1 MDCEAAKLNTIGSQ
15 GSPVTP
21 EVWDQQEMRDALAR
35 REISS
40 VYRLLRRHGV
50 SQRQIAALTGQSQS
64 EVSEI
69 LKGRQ
74 VMAYDVLARIADG
87 LGGPRGYMGLAYDET
102 TALKVAGSV
111 DEAEQREDEEVKRR
125 RFLQHAAS

>member
-1 MDCEAAKLNTIGSQ
+1 MNSTGSQ
-15 GSPVTP
+15 GSPIPP
-21 EVWDQQEMRDALAR
+21 EEWEKPEMRSALAA
-35 REISS
+35 REVST
-40 VYRLLRRHGV
+40 VYRLLRRTGV

-87 LGGPRGYMGLAYDET
+87 LG
-102 TALKVAGSV
+102 V
-111 DEAEQREDEEVKRR
+111 
-125 RFLQHAAS
+125 

>member
-1 MDCEAAKLNTIGSQ
+1 MNTIGSQ
-15 GSPVTP
+15 SSPVTP
-21 EVWDQQEMRDALAR
+21 DVWDQQEMRDALAR
-35 REISS
+35 REISA

-74 VMAYDVLARIADG
+74 V
-87 LGGPRGYMGLAYDET
+87 
-102 TALKVAGSV
+102 
-111 DEAEQREDEEVKRR
+111 
-125 RFLQHAAS
+125 